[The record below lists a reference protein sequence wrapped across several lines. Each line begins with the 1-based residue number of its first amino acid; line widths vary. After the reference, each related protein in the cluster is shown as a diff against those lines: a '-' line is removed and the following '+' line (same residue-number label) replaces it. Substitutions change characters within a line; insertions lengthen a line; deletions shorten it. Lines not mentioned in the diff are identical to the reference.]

1 MSALSPLQINLS
13 YQGLIKLA
21 DSTTG
26 ITQTLQTLQD
36 GLGNDLP
43 MSVKEDYFY
52 TPNQYTFPLYK
63 GKYYGAGFT
72 ATASAPIA
80 GTQNTVLIYPFLDQ
94 ALYDYSAIT
103 YNLNTVTSSSDV
115 VTVAFYDMG
124 VFEDGGLYPKNLI
137 MSGIT
142 LASTGST
149 GIRTTALPS
158 TLSFSGTGAG
168 LYFMCAKISNGG
180 VTPTVRYTA
189 SAQIQQIVGLPNY
202 GQYQN
207 VAGTAIAGQQ
217 GNTSNA
223 LIRQR
228 LTIANF
234 PVQFTQSDIS
244 GRQATTPQDLGFVL
258 NTIR

>member
-1 MSALSPLQINLS
+1 MSTLTGSQINQS

-26 ITQTLQTLQD
+26 VTSNLQTLQD

-43 MSVKEDYFY
+43 MGVKDGYFY

-63 GKYYGAGFT
+63 GKYYGPGFN
-72 ATASAPIA
+72 ATASAGVA

-94 ALYDYSAIT
+94 GLYSYSAMT
-103 YNLNTVTSSSDV
+103 YNLSQVTSTSDV
-115 VTVAFYDMG
+115 VTAGFYDMD
-124 VFEDGGLYPKNLI
+124 VYEDGGLYPKNLI

-168 LYFMCAKISNGG
+168 LYFMCVVISNAN

-189 SAQIQQIVGLPNY
+189 SAQIQQILGLSNF
-202 GQYQN
+202 GQYMN
-207 VAGTAIAGQQ
+207 AAGTAIAGPQ

-228 LTIANF
+228 LTISSL
-234 PVQFTQSDIS
+234 PTTFTQSDIS
-244 GRQATTPQDLGFVL
+244 TRQATSPQDIGFVL